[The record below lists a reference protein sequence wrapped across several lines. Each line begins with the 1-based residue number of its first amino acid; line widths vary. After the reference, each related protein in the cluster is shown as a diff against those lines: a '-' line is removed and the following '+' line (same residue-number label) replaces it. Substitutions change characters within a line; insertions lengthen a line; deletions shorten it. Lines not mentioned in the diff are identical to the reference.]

1 VARGVGKPGAS
12 RAKKQPGVG
21 RTRPSQFSDKSSDM
35 HKVTDG
41 GFGPQQSQLA
51 LRIYGDE
58 VQHG

>member
-1 VARGVGKPGAS
+1 MQRPAS
-12 RAKKQPGVG
+12 WH
-21 RTRPSQFSDKSSDM
+21 SDKSSDM